1 MAEPEDSLRIPDWVN
16 RSLYSPPPVPVKK
29 ERFQPIEAGA
39 QGLARF
45 AAGAPNVL
53 KSSAATAGMLLPDIA
68 NNPVQSTIRGLSD
81 TALAFD
87 ILTDQL
93 NPQQLWDKD
102 FLARSEQEREAARRQ
117 ADVFAR
123 RTGAGI
129 DQAIPDVPVSVK
141 QGLANYAKEQMV
153 QAELNRRQ
161 FDIDNPALRGLG
173 NELVSGG
180 VQSIAEMGASFG
192 AGAVTA
198 LATRNPAAARAA
210 GLGTMAAFN
219 IDRNISAQQ
228 RARGVDTE
236 IDYGS
241 ALRTAAAQ
249 SAVDS
254 VLGKFIGGDDVA
266 RALAGQTFTSS
277 LARGAVAGLGRN
289 ALQEGAAEVIQ
300 QGLERGQQGFDLFTP
315 NAMNDY
321 GNSFV
326 MGAILGGGVGS
337 VTGALS
343 QAQDLKAQQKLNQE
357 AEARRADN
365 QAALDEERAYQSFFP
380 IQPTETLGLPAPDSK
395 PLLGLPAPEA
405 GPAPQIEAPR
415 MVVDAEGNVRPEATV
430 GGLPDTFS
438 VTPEGEAVPRED
450 TYTPRMVEKAFG
462 VTSPEREAEREV
474 LVERAGTEKIITP
487 DSRSPFTA
495 TPMIAVK
502 GKPTYRVR
510 ILGPSE
516 REGYVRVLNE
526 DTKVVVDVPRKR
538 LVSKPEAKD
547 PDVVA
552 KLPPSVRRAEELRAK
567 ELHQKQLDAML
578 YRSPPPATVPPASAP
593 EGSPPLP
600 SVDATPMQ
608 EGQPPMVQGEFDF
621 DPAAEVPQDAPPV
634 AEIPQDTGTDP
645 ALFTEQGGLP
655 FAPDTEFGAPPLDQ
669 RPQGELPFAPDT
681 EFGQPPMEPDTT
693 GELPFEQGL
702 PEPLPPAE
710 EVLPPDV
717 EDLPPLTRNEPKAPE
732 RKPATPKQAA
742 PEPAPRPPSQGLTTR
757 EQQYN
762 DAGPIAAL
770 EMLAK
775 DAPQYAPIARKV
787 AETMQRMIDS
797 GHVFNFLMVT
807 DYTQAE
813 SRSEQSAL
821 RKSGVGGLSSWHPAR
836 RKTNIY
842 VPAMSMGRHGAG
854 LSQTEAMM
862 HEFLH
867 AVTQPAIYYSDK
879 GSSLGQIK
887 GVKADAFAKE
897 LETIRKEL
905 NAFVAKEKKRLQ
917 GLSLERRAA
926 ARSKMPQGL
935 LDLIDR
941 RSAALQDANEL
952 LAYGMT
958 QPKMLQFYDT
968 VSGKGKSVFTK
979 FVEAVRNFLSLP
991 ASQDSA
997 LSRIIAA
1004 TEGLMDRDMA
1014 VDTANTQALLA
1025 SKFGG
1030 NMGSIENFNQSQ
1042 TSTPEFRNWFGNSKV
1057 VDDNGQPLVV
1067 YHSTENNFDAFDIG
1081 AKPVNRTGNIEGAYF
1096 TPELREA
1103 QTYGG
1108 SRIVAA
1114 YLSIKRPYIAGQLE
1128 STPEM
1133 EAAYRDALIKSNIYI
1148 DPVKDRDWFDRKIAA
1163 LREKKRI
1170 DYQALNGDG
1179 RLQRLVLQ
1187 AGGYDG
1193 FKDGRH
1199 WVAFEPTQIKSA
1211 INNRGTFD
1219 PSEPNIN
1226 FAIQEQQ
1233 AAPVGQATA
1242 GVAQTATTGPELAN
1256 PAPPMSTTDSDAV
1269 YVLQQV
1275 NAATR
1280 DPAFLQALERA
1291 LREELRALGFNG
1303 RIPVQLQFN
1312 PNASHWAM
1320 ARSNN
1325 GQTIAIALGLAN
1337 DAKDV
1342 PGAVQALRP
1351 FLTGSVVAFGEQHGL
1366 LRPDERAELLAYARN
1381 TKDVNGKTLFEN
1393 VAERFPGVSTQKLER
1408 EAIAYATEQLT
1419 RLNPA
1424 KWQQEKA
1431 ATKRGRADP
1440 RARVSRKKTP
1450 QEKTAFD
1457 FKAKIKAIGKALFQS
1472 VKPDVAYDIAMRL
1485 AKGDVAYRARGDQRF
1500 IQPVQFAGWVTPPAQ
1515 AKALGEQLRK
1525 YMDDMGL
1532 SDIGLRMSTAI
1543 LKPEG
1548 KGWTAAGKDVH
1559 GAYFARTVTLSM
1571 AAYDPNLSI
1580 EANLEKMKQLVDHE
1594 VVHALRATGAWTPSQ
1609 WLNLVKYVTSAR
1621 DPATNETYLEKAQRI
1636 YGAYTKDMSPSVAR
1650 DVLNEEAVA
1659 MAFAHNFDVDNPVP
1673 SGPRNLLNRIAQV
1686 LFGVGKASY
1695 DTGILSPE
1703 MLTPNG
1709 NQLFAAIR
1717 SGQAAKN
1724 RREAGA
1730 SSPADTAVKFS
1741 IASTVTQDVN
1751 PGIDPEPGDVITQ
1764 SNKRNRNPFDE
1775 YLRSS
1780 DLFNWLLQQEER
1792 DVPLTQ
1798 RIPGLSKIFA
1808 PLARLVGHDAF
1819 LRLKGRTTGAISN
1832 MKQEIA
1838 TAIDEAQKIVGND
1851 ARKREQITAYME
1863 GGWQADPKIIEDA
1876 RLRELSVA
1884 LKLRVSQ
1891 HGRLAVEQG
1900 LLSKEAFD
1908 RLDGK
1913 YLHRMY
1919 TTDKNRIFNSV
1930 RLLMPD
1936 MGWTKSRSQIGEI
1949 EKIARGEVTDPL
1961 VSIANYLA
1969 KSGEALLIDRMMDT
1983 MAMFAAKQDTDRPW
1997 VMDAQDMIQWRGK
2010 DWSPLAVEA
2019 EIESL
2024 RTDVRQA
2031 AAEWANPD
2039 PVRVKKT
2046 EVVEDTLKNARLLL
2060 MRNPLWLKLRGL
2072 TPADVATSLGV
2083 APDADT
2089 TTVPKE
2095 VVEAAYDNFL
2105 RITPDVRNNQGAV
2118 GAQFKEL
2125 GDSVVANF
2133 LGDDYIQVPNTYK
2146 WGRLRG
2152 MMVVREVYDIMNATG
2167 AILQNSVEDRA
2178 SVQAE
2183 QDVGFGQKAMS
2194 FIGSP
2199 EAAQWVMSF
2208 YKKAKT
2214 VFNPSTHGVNWVG
2227 NMVTFET
2234 LGGAVPGES
2243 VRYGYNA
2250 IRQIMSAEGPAYEVF
2265 RDFGGGQTGQHASEL
2280 TALADP
2286 RFQAA
2291 LKESLGGLESG
2302 DVEMS
2307 GKELF
2312 NAVRAAWAKIDGKVS
2327 DFYQLSDSV
2336 FKVAK
2341 IQMDMDRGL
2350 PPEEAFLNAQDLF
2363 LDYTVVPPF
2372 IRALRSL
2379 PMGSPFITWTYLM
2392 SGQII
2397 DKIGSMTTFKVRED
2411 GSRLEIPTVITML
2424 PAFGAYILANAIMGA
2439 DDFEDEDKKYL
2450 TVGLPSFT
2458 DGGKGLVFAGLDS
2471 QGRPQYFD
2479 VGKYW
2484 AGMTLVRLL
2493 GKFDDVQESDSRPS
2507 GFGGVLSELGFMS
2520 DPYSQAMLIMMGRE
2534 PQSFRPVSKTGSLPA
2549 EGMSAQVGALIDLM
2563 LPPWMGGFGN
2573 GTNSLFGDY
2582 GLANS
2587 LASRDVALPY
2597 EQGRP
2602 ALTFGQKSAKF
2613 FGVTTY
2619 LTDPMPAMEKKVKEA
2634 TRLRGLVQGELSRI
2648 KDDPALDPEA
2658 KAAKAEKVRDRY
2670 ERMVAREEDMKTLQA
2685 EMAAFYGRYS
2695 QAVIAKGLPDP
2706 YLEDRDQIDESNQR
2720 NKKIDIDR
2728 YMESIAN

>member
-1 MAEPEDSLRIPDWVN
+1 MAEPEDSLGIPDWVN
-16 RSLYSPPPVPVKK
+16 QSLYSPPPTPVKK
-29 ERFQPIEAGA
+29 ERFRPIEAGA

-53 KSSAATAGMLLPDIA
+53 KSTAATTGMLLPDIA

-81 TALAFD
+81 TGLAFD
-87 ILTDQL
+87 VLADQL

-117 ADVFAR
+117 ADAFAR

-129 DQAIPDVPVSVK
+129 DQALPDVPVSIK

-180 VQSIAEMGASFG
+180 VQSLAEMGASFG
-192 AGAVTA
+192 TGAVTA
-198 LATRNPAAARAA
+198 LATRNPTAARAA

-219 IDRNISAQQ
+219 LDRNISAQQ

-277 LARGAVAGLGRN
+277 IARGAVAGLGKN
-289 ALQEGAAEVIQ
+289 ALSEGAAEVIQ

-337 VTGALS
+337 VTGAMA
-343 QAQDLKAQQKLNQE
+343 QAQDFKAQQKLNQE
-357 AEARRADN
+357 AEARRAEN
-365 QAALDEERAYQSFFP
+365 QAAFDEQRAYESYFP
-380 IQPTETLGLPAPDSK
+380 IQPPEILGLPAPDSRG

-405 GPAPQIEAPR
+405 GPALQIEAPR

-474 LVERAGTEKIITP
+474 LVRRAGEEKIISP
-487 DSRSPFTA
+487 DTRSPFTA
-495 TPMIAVK
+495 APMIAVK
-502 GKPTYRVR
+502 GKPTYRAR

-526 DTKVVVDVPRKR
+526 DTNVVVDVPRQR
-538 LVSKPEAKD
+538 LVSKAEPKD
-547 PDVVA
+547 PDVVG

-578 YRSPPPATVPPASAP
+578 YGSLPPATVPPASAP

-600 SVDATPMQ
+600 SVDATPVQ
-608 EGQPPMVQGEFDF
+608 EGQPPMTQGEFDFSPAPEVPQPPMVQGELPFGPVAEMPQQAPPAAQPDAGPDPMAYPTQGFLPF
-621 DPAAEVPQDAPPV
+621 DPNQPLGAPPAPVDQQPV
-634 AEIPQDTGTDP
+634 AEIPQS
-645 ALFTEQGGLP
+645 
-655 FAPDTEFGAPPLDQ
+655 PD
-669 RPQGELPFAPDT
+669 
-681 EFGQPPMEPDTT
+681 
-693 GELPFEQGL
+693 
-702 PEPLPPAE
+702 LPPAE

-732 RKPATPKQAA
+732 RKPAAPKQAA

-797 GHVFNFLMVT
+797 GHVFNFRMVT
-807 DYTQAE
+807 DYSQAE

-842 VPAMSMGRHGAG
+842 VPALSMGRHGAG

-1014 VDTANTQALLA
+1014 VDVANTQALLA
-1025 SKFGG
+1025 SKFGS
-1030 NMGSIENFNQSQ
+1030 NMGSIE
-1042 TSTPEFRNWFGNSKV
+1042 
-1057 VDDNGQPLVV
+1057 
-1067 YHSTENNFDAFDIG
+1067 
-1081 AKPVNRTGNIEGAYF
+1081 
-1096 TPELREA
+1096 
-1103 QTYGG
+1103 
-1108 SRIVAA
+1108 
-1114 YLSIKRPYIAGQLE
+1114 
-1128 STPEM
+1128 
-1133 EAAYRDALIKSNIYI
+1133 
-1148 DPVKDRDWFDRKIAA
+1148 
-1163 LREKKRI
+1163 
-1170 DYQALNGDG
+1170 
-1179 RLQRLVLQ
+1179 
-1187 AGGYDG
+1187 
-1193 FKDGRH
+1193 
-1199 WVAFEPTQIKSA
+1199 
-1211 INNRGTFD
+1211 
-1219 PSEPNIN
+1219 N

-1275 NAATR
+1275 DAATR

-1291 LREELRALGFNG
+1291 LREELRTLGFNG

-1312 PNASHWAM
+1312 PNASHWAT

-1351 FLTGSVVAFGEQHGL
+1351 FLTGSVVAFGERNGL
-1366 LRPDERAELLAYARN
+1366 LRPDERTALLDHARN
-1381 TKDVNGKTLFEN
+1381 TKDVNGKTLLDN
-1393 VAERFPGVSTQKLER
+1393 VAARFPGASTEVVER
-1408 EAIAYATEQLT
+1408 EAIAYSTEQLT

-1500 IQPVQFAGWVTPPAQ
+1500 IQPVQFAGWVAPPAQ

-1548 KGWTAAGKDVH
+1548 KGWTTAGKDVH

-1673 SGPRNLLNRIAQV
+1673 SGPRGLLNRIAQV
-1686 LFGVGKASY
+1686 LFGVGKSSY

-1741 IASTVTQDVN
+1741 IASTVSQDVN
-1751 PGIDPEPGDVITQ
+1751 PGIDPEPEDVITQ

-1775 YLRSS
+1775 YLRSA

-1792 DVPLTQ
+1792 NVPLTQ

-1808 PLARLVGHDAF
+1808 PLARLEGHDAF
-1819 LRLKGRTTGAISN
+1819 LLLKGRTTGAISN

-1838 TAIDEAQKIVGND
+1838 SAIDEAQKIVGND
-1851 ARKREQITAYME
+1851 SRKREQITAYME
-1863 GGWQADPKIIEDA
+1863 GGWQAKPEMIEDP
-1876 RLRELSVA
+1876 RLRELAVA

-1919 TTDKNRIFNSV
+1919 TTDKNRIFNSI

-1983 MAMFAAKQDTDRPW
+1983 MAMFAAKQDSDRPW

-2072 TPADVATSLGV
+2072 TPADVAASLGV
-2083 APDADT
+2083 APDTDT
-2089 TTVPKE
+2089 TAVPKE

-2105 RITPDVRNNQGAV
+2105 RITPDVRNNQGII
-2118 GAQFKEL
+2118 GAQFKDLAE
-2125 GDSVVANF
+2125 GVVANF
-2133 LGDDYIQVPNTYK
+2133 GGDDYVQVPNTSK

-2152 MMVVREVYDIMNATG
+2152 MLVVREVYDIMNATG
-2167 AILQNSVEDRA
+2167 AILQNAVEDRA

-2183 QDVGFGQKAMS
+2183 QDVSPWKKAAS
-2194 FIGSP
+2194 FVASP
-2199 EAAQWVMSF
+2199 EAMQWVMSF

-2250 IRQIMSAEGPAYEVF
+2250 IRQIMRAEGPAYEVF

-2291 LKESLGGLESG
+2291 LKESIGGLESG

-2312 NAVRAAWAKIDGKVS
+2312 NKMREAWGKIDGSVS
-2327 DFYQLSDSV
+2327 GFYQLSDSV

-2397 DKIGSMTTFKVRED
+2397 DKIGSKTTFKVRED

-2424 PAFGAYILANAIMGA
+2424 PAFGAYILANAVLGA

-2458 DGGKGLVFAGLDS
+2458 DGGKGLVFAGLDP

-2507 GFGGVLSELGFMS
+2507 GFGGTLSELGFMS

-2534 PQSFRPVSKTGSLPA
+2534 PQSFRPISKTGSLPA
-2549 EGMSAQVGALIDLM
+2549 EGMRAQVGALIDLM

-2602 ALTFGQKSAKF
+2602 ALTFGQKAAKF

-2634 TRLRGLVQGELSRI
+2634 TRLRGLVQGEISKAMR
-2648 KDDPALDPEA
+2648 DPALTPEA
-2658 KAAKAEKVRDRY
+2658 RAAKAEKVRDRF
-2670 ERMVAREEDMKTLQA
+2670 ERMLAREEDMKTLQA

-2706 YLEDRDQIDESNQR
+2706 YAEDVAQIDENNARTSAEDVR
-2720 NKKIDIDR
+2720 S